1 MPGPCFRSNYISSDA
16 VHSCK
21 DSDETNYLESPICEH
36 IPVAPRHPLKGG
48 DALTYRAEV

>member
-36 IPVAPRHPLKGG
+36 IPIDAPITR
-48 DALTYRAEV
+48 